1 MRLNMKGIT
10 EMATTAAKMCRAAYD
25 TGVTWEKIAI
35 DACTRYLME
44 EQRAELYASAN
55 AALYDKLTALQS
67 DPSDSAAARSFRLTQ
82 DQLRP
87 GDPRRD
93 FPGGVPHTINSSAAR
108 TAATALTTAGES
120 VYQRTYKRRVDHTSL
135 TPWTFRM
142 SAVEGEWSLQNSL
155 GITVGRANDPE
166 TAQSICDLVNAVR
179 AAAYDPAQTRRTS
192 SETPSVSNTPKE
204 AKNRFTATAENLVAR
219 TPFADFPTQSPKDSL
234 SFPPFRAGPTTT
246 AVFDGHPGHRAAQG
260 QAGRR
265 TEPTLDADWP
275 GTIAD

>member
-108 TAATALTTAGES
+108 TAGSRDSYVRAG
-120 VYQRTYKRRVDHTSL
+120 RRAGAFL
-135 TPWTFRM
+135 PWMFRI
-142 SAVEGEWSLQNSL
+142 SAVENEFSLQNSL
-155 GITVGRANDPE
+155 GITVGRAVDAD
-166 TAQSICDLVNAVR
+166 TAQFICESVNAAR
-179 AAAYDPAQTRRTS
+179 AAAYDPAQTGRTS

-204 AKNRFTATAENLVAR
+204 AK
-219 TPFADFPTQSPKDSL
+219 DSL
-234 SFPPFRAGPTTT
+234 RFPNRRTGPTTT
-246 AVFDGHPGHRAAQG
+246 AVFDGHPGHRAAQD